1 MNPSRRRLSLAA
13 AALPALAACS
23 SMMPPPDLKTPKLA
37 FGGLS
42 VPRIGLSE
50 VDFLLTVIADNPN
63 DLEVPL
69 SNIRF
74 DLDLFG
80 QAFASGGTREPT
92 LTLPRLGSREVPIE
106 FTVPTSRLV
115 ELISRVRRNGVER
128 FEYRLRGSAN
138 WGSSPF
144 AIPFEKS
151 GDLEALR
158 QLGKLFRLPAG

>member
-1 MNPSRRRLSLAA
+1 MNPVRRRLSLAA

-23 SMMPPPDLKTPKLA
+23 AFPPPDLKTPKLA
-37 FGGLS
+37 FGSLS

-50 VDFLLTVIADNPN
+50 VDFLLTVVADNPN

-80 QAFASGGTREPT
+80 QAFASGGTREPR

-115 ELISRVRRNGVER
+115 DLISRVRADGAGR

-144 AIPFEKS
+144 AIPFEKT
-151 GDLEALR
+151 GDLDALR
-158 QLGKLFRLPAG
+158 QLGRLFRLPGA